1 MSMTDNFSLTPWV
14 GFLKAVQ
21 GQEWMSRDLGLL
33 FLCRVFY
40 FPLEEEATSLVK
52 MTVTLFHPLPIP
64 SQAILVMQSLLVS
77 NLKGLIQRAYRVST
91 VFTCQAGKRE
101 KLSETLIEPL
111 ALTGEYLYW
120 VFKQVVP
127 PLTREARESW

>member
-1 MSMTDNFSLTPWV
+1 
-14 GFLKAVQ
+14 
-21 GQEWMSRDLGLL
+21 MSRDLGLL